1 MFCYDAGLFISMCLT
16 GAGMRLD
23 RFLQHNSGCSR
34 QEALTLIKSAR
45 VLVNNSPAQ
54 SVAQL
59 LDMEDQVCIDGDIV
73 VVRGFV
79 YLALNKPAGVVSARL
94 DAHHPTVMD
103 LISRENFCGSSGQY
117 QTINPKELQIVGR
130 LDIDTTG
137 LLLLTSD
144 GEWNYRVTAPEY
156 QCYKTYRVSLNSELR
171 PGVVERFA
179 QGIMLQGESTKTLP
193 ATITPIA
200 HKEVLLSI
208 SEGRYHQVKRMFA
221 ACNNRVVALHRE
233 VVAGLSLSA
242 DLKPGQFRLL
252 SQAEVDA
259 VDFD

>member
-1 MFCYDAGLFISMCLT
+1 
-16 GAGMRLD
+16 MRLD
-23 RFLQHNSGCSR
+23 RFLQHNCGYTH
-34 QEALTLIKSAR
+34 QEGLTLIKSAR
-45 VLVNNSPAQ
+45 VLVNSQPAQ

-59 LDMEDQVCIDGDIV
+59 LDAQDQVCVDGDIV
-73 VVRGFV
+73 AERGFV

-94 DAHHPTVMD
+94 DAHHPTVLD
-103 LISRENFCGSSGQY
+103 LITESNFCGSADEY
-117 QTINPKELQIVGR
+117 QKINTKELQIVGR

-137 LLLLTSD
+137 LLLLTND

-156 QCYKTYRVSLNSELR
+156 ECYKTYRVSLNSELR
-171 PGVVERFA
+171 PGVAERFA

-193 ATITPIA
+193 ATITAVA

-233 VVAGLSLSA
+233 VVAGFCLSA

-252 SQAEVDA
+252 SLAEIAA
-259 VDFD
+259 VDFE